1 VAQKAPIVVLSQNFT
16 VSAVRM
22 TAPSAIT
29 AAETQ
34 AMIKAFG
41 DEQKEVVNRVSFL
54 FADSLIYVLLTNIC
68 FLLSYFSRLCLGF

>member
-1 VAQKAPIVVLSQNFT
+1 MMRKLSTRGLIKACGVVQKAPVMVLSQNFT

-22 TAPSAIT
+22 VAPPAVT

-41 DEQKEVVNRVSFL
+41 DEQKDVVNRVSL
-54 FADSLIYVLLTNIC
+54 KWIEI
-68 FLLSYFSRLCLGF
+68 LSEF